1 MASASANNILSAV
14 LRITCMPNERSTDD
28 AEGGAVMAA
37 NRRTS
42 ERRWHMLDYLH
53 RCRYPATVEE
63 VGEHIAIQLGEASDE
78 IRTTLRYADLP
89 ALADGDVVEYDV
101 ESQLVC
107 AVDALETFDGYV
119 RRAIKAGAIEW
130 PDKGPQ
136 PDGLSG

>member
-1 MASASANNILSAV
+1 
-14 LRITCMPNERSTDD
+14 MPDERPADD
-28 AEGGAVMAA
+28 AEGGAMAA
-37 NRRTS
+37 INRRTS

-63 VGEHIAIQLGEASDE
+63 VGEHIALQLGEASDE

-119 RRAIKAGAIEW
+119 RRAIKTGAIEW
-130 PDKGPQ
+130 PDAGPQ
-136 PDGLSG
+136 TGGLSG